1 MTTQEYILNR
11 DLLDETDSDIVGIL
25 WYDEDIEPID
35 KINISLELF
44 ERTPEYAI
52 CMELKMAFREMSLK
66 IRNILWEKYKEYLLA
81 GTDKQKEEIKYSLW
95 VDFFEDPET
104 VDEAWSK
111 IVNDNSEIN
120 ILRQVLSISGPVPFD
135 KKDKLYLRV
144 IADKKNHNYILDSLV
159 GSFFDV
165 FGQINFQR
173 ARVLLPTL
181 KVDKE
186 SQNYKKLDECLKKF
200 NSKTEYWD
208 FIKNKK
214 DANTV

>member
-1 MTTQEYILNR
+1 
-11 DLLDETDSDIVGIL
+11 
-25 WYDEDIEPID
+25 
-35 KINISLELF
+35 
-44 ERTPEYAI
+44 
-52 CMELKMAFREMSLK
+52 MSSK
-66 IRNILWEKYKEYLLA
+66 IRNILWEKYKEYLLT

-104 VDEAWSK
+104 VDEAWSEV
-111 IVNDNSEIN
+111 VNDNSEIN